1 MKLPNECM
9 ECPYWHRDNS
19 CDYLSPWGY
28 SPWGDCEKLSE
39 EDNPLIEYDI
49 PLDKCPLRC
58 K

>member
-1 MKLPNECM
+1 MTQPKECRD
-9 ECPYWHRDNS
+9 CPYWHREKTEKEW
-19 CDYLSPWGY
+19 PWV